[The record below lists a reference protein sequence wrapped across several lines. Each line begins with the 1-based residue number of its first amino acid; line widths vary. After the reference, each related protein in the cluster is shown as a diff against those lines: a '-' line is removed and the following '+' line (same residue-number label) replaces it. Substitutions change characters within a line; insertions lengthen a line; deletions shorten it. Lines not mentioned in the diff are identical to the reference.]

1 MGEQFTVPEEKLLL
15 DKLIHFFRDSAEKLN
30 VNDGLPDQLLLKNV
44 EQFMMWIVMGDE
56 EVSEADCAYF
66 SMILDKSVTA
76 EYVNAFTAFLR
87 EKRPNFGNELAIL
100 EPVVASDAL
109 MVDKVLDGSGLAIT
123 TGVYSALAML
133 GTHLAHLHPE
143 SMGGRELRLALFMG
157 AYLARIKLEYGN
169 HTIAGVIS
177 WQKQALPLPW
187 TARKPGTM

>member
-1 MGEQFTVPEEKLLL
+1 
-15 DKLIHFFRDSAEKLN
+15 
-30 VNDGLPDQLLLKNV
+30 
-44 EQFMMWIVMGDE
+44 MMWIVMGDE

-169 HTIAGVIS
+169 QG
-177 WQKQALPLPW
+177 ALKDFAMREMERIYAQSFASLVCGG
-187 TARKPGTM
+187 REN